1 MAKELLSPKTL
12 EDILQRTRTA
22 LEEGRSQIFDVAEAA
37 RQECTRTEVVLQTVQ
52 AEMAQAIADVEDL
65 TRKFARMR
73 VELLKSNRDFQ
84 DYSEPEKRR
93 VYEKAAAIR
102 DELAAA
108 FS

>member
-12 EDILQRTRTA
+12 EDILQRARTA

-37 RQECTRTEVVLQTVQ
+37 RQECTRTEIVLQTVQ

-73 VELLKSNRDFQ
+73 RAS
-84 DYSEPEKRR
+84 
-93 VYEKAAAIR
+93 
-102 DELAAA
+102 
-108 FS
+108 